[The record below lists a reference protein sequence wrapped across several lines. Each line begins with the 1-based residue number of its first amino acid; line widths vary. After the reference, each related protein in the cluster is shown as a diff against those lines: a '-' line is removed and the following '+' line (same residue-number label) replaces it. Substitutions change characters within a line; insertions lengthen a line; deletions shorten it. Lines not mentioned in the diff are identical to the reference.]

1 MKASI
6 KSYEQRDA
14 SGDFARRCAGAIRH
28 GLSAFVR
35 LWGAVALDAAAAH
48 LHGLDDSTLMDLGFD
63 PRDLPL
69 KDQLPREGH
78 SSSRIGST
86 LVVLD
91 FWR

>member
-14 SGDFARRCAGAIRH
+14 WGDFARPCAGAIGH
-28 GLSAFVR
+28 GLGAFVR

-48 LHGLDDSTLMDLGFD
+48 LRGLDDSTLMDLGFD

-69 KDQLPREGH
+69 KDQLPRGGH
-78 SSSRIGST
+78 SSSQMSST
-86 LVVLD
+86 LIVLD
-91 FWR
+91 F